1 MQVFH
6 TVVQTV
12 PSHCLISALCIFCHP
27 LPPTKVK
34 LALRTAH
41 HYNSTIFT
49 KKLQM
54 LRLGTTLTWWSPT
67 SNEPFMRATW
77 CNITVS
83 VIIIIHHCNDDDV
96 MQTCYRCCVQIALR
110 ASQKP
115 VFSILVLLPVAFSWI
130 RGYFWIWI
138 LFKLPLCIFFMFE
151 MIGKTNQVADMGPV
165 EFSLSF

>member
-83 VIIIIHHCNDDDV
+83 V
-96 MQTCYRCCVQIALR
+96 MQTCYRFCVQIALG

-130 RGYFWIWI
+130 GGYFWIWI

-151 MIGKTNQVADMGPV
+151 MIGKTNQVADVGPV